1 MAQTQP
7 RLMAMIASQRS
18 IGNSRTGAVCWMPAL
33 LTRISTP
40 PRSRVACAIMSSIS
54 AGFDMSAALVGHA
67 HAVRLGERSPHAVD
81 LGRLA
86 KPVQGGRRHLPPPT
100 PRRSR
105 GRRRLVDPVTTADR
119 FLEQSRANGSGRRSV
134 ETETFMRSLLPVDH
148 RHEHRGQGPTPA
160 QQTLGPPIKGPGGNA
175 ERHGKED
182 RVQERHQDQTQ
193 PTTRISSSARPSAFS
208 TYDVSWEE
216 ADPSQACSTSCES
229 MERTTPFRT
238 LPSALRCRCCA

>member
-1 MAQTQP
+1 
-7 RLMAMIASQRS
+7 MIASQRS

-40 PRSRVACAIMSSIS
+40 PRSRRMRDHVVDF
-54 AGFDMSAALVGHA
+54 GGLRHVGGTVGHA
-67 HAVRLGERSPHAVD
+67 HAVRFGERSPHPVD

-86 KPVQGGRRHLPPPT
+86 KLVQEDVGTCRRQRLGDPEADAASST
-100 PRRSR
+100 RSPLR
-105 GRRRLVDPVTTADR
+105 TGSLSSPG
-119 FLEQSRANGSGRRSV
+119 ANGRGRRSV

-182 RVQERHQDQTQ
+182 RVQERHQDQDATDDQ
-193 PTTRISSSARPSAFS
+193 DQQQRKAERFL
-208 TYDVSWEE
+208 DVRRLLGGGRSFPGVF
-216 ADPSQACSTSCES
+216 DIV
-229 MERTTPFRT
+229 
-238 LPSALRCRCCA
+238 